1 MRDARWR
8 ACWFACVLSSV
19 SASAASVHADDWLA
33 VLAACSERAASAANL
48 DLLYPSERLPAL
60 CPAGDVLVAR
70 VRVPAALTPPPGVQQ
85 ERALSGWSAELIG
98 DGIVLGSVAVAHRH
112 SLAVISLRPDA
123 GSSLVYRVRLAV
135 PAYVAPGSYALS
147 LRTPFGDRRAERAVA
162 VIGPGAVPRMAAVP
176 ASGLRG
182 RALASLP
189 VDVWIDR
196 QAAQG
201 DSPSDLGAAGFARQA
216 RLALGAPAL
225 ALRVGTEL
233 WVSEACPGDG
243 AAFEAEVLA
252 VLRSERRVRVPFLPL
267 RAAEIPPPELLG
279 ASASGGDFDNRRSQL
294 ERQWTLLLPA
304 SASVRVSKGRLALYP
319 AGDLVARRLSGMAA
333 LLRVAAG
340 DLAHVEL
347 GPAALGA
354 PLLELEPELAE
365 SGSETTLRVRG
376 APSDARVAFDYGF
389 ARSAWAGPT
398 LRARFA
404 GPLEQPLRAMVL
416 TPAAG
421 AQLVRGRLSVTP
433 QRPPSCTAEL
443 AHGGPGSAFQ
453 PLFALG
459 FLLKRRRRSG
469 FGNRV
474 PAVPRCQLRD
484 LASHVQ
490 KTI

>member
-8 ACWFACVLSSV
+8 ACSLACALGSV
-19 SASAASVHADDWLA
+19 SASAAGVHADDWLA
-33 VLAACSERAASAANL
+33 VLGACSERAVSAANL
-48 DLLYPSERLPAL
+48 ELVYPSERLPAIS
-60 CPAGDVLVAR
+60 PAGDALVAR

-112 SLAVISLRPDA
+112 SLGVISVRPDA
-123 GSSLVYRVRLAV
+123 GSSLVYRVRLAL

-162 VIGPGAVPRMAAVP
+162 VINPGAVPRTAAVP
-176 ASGLRG
+176 AAGLRG

-189 VDVWIDR
+189 VDVWL
-196 QAAQG
+196 AEPTTLS
-201 DSPSDLGAAGFARQA
+201 DSAPDVAEPGFARQA
-216 RLALGAPAL
+216 RLTLGAAAL
-225 ALRVGTEL
+225 ALRVGSEL
-233 WVSEACPGDG
+233 WVWEPCPSEPV
-243 AAFEAEVLA
+243 AFEAEVLD
-252 VLRSERRVRVPFLPL
+252 VLRSERRVRVAFLPL
-267 RAAEIPPPELLG
+267 RAAEIPPQELLG

-294 ERQWTLLLPA
+294 ERQWTILLPA
-304 SASVRVSKGRLALYP
+304 SASVRVSRGRLALYP

-340 DLAHVEL
+340 ELAHVEL
-347 GPAALGA
+347 GPAAPSP
-354 PLLELEPELAE
+354 PLTLEPEVAE

-376 APSDARVAFDYGF
+376 AASDARVAFDYGF

-398 LRARFA
+398 LRTRFA

-421 AQLVRGRLSVTP
+421 AQLVRGRMSVTP
-433 QRPPSCTAEL
+433 QRPPSCAAEPV
-443 AHGGPGSAFQ
+443 HGRLGAAFP

-474 PAVPRCQLRD
+474 RAAPRCQLRD